1 MTPHHIGL
9 IIILGCML
17 IAGSVSLLIR
27 RFFSLRILQ
36 AHHEVAFP
44 IFLQIGVIYAMLLS
58 LVFSISWDGFR
69 KTQDDLEMEAASLI
83 TLVHLS
89 QGLSDPT
96 RQQIQ
101 QGIAQYI
108 QSIISQEW
116 EVMKSQRE
124 DMATWGLLNG
134 IEKTYIN
141 FQPQNAAE
149 NTIYAESLHR
159 LSDARNYRRI
169 RIFQVTQPKPVALW
183 VMLSIMGVT
192 VLGIS
197 YLFGMEYV
205 WSQAA
210 LTAVLAGMI
219 GVIILVIIVLERPY
233 SGFVPMV
240 RPKVFEDA
248 LQKIDLI
255 VKHS

>member
-9 IIILGCML
+9 IIILICML
-17 IAGSVSLLIR
+17 IAGLISLIVRHLCP
-27 RFFSLRILQ
+27 LRILQ

-58 LVFSISWDGFR
+58 LVFSLAWDGFR
-69 KTQDDLEMEAASLI
+69 KVQDDLEMEAASLI

-89 QGLSDPT
+89 QGLSNPA

-101 QGIAQYI
+101 QGITQYI
-108 QSIISQEW
+108 HSIIAREW
-116 EVMKSQRE
+116 QIMKTQHE
-124 DMATWGLLNG
+124 DLTTWELLNNV
-134 IEKTYIN
+134 EKIYLN
-141 FQPQNAAE
+141 FHPQNAME
-149 NTIYAESLHR
+149 NAVYAESLHR
-159 LSDARNYRRI
+159 LSDARTYRRI
-169 RIFQVTQPKPVALW
+169 RIFQVTQSEPLALW
-183 VMLSIMGVT
+183 VMLSIMGLT

-210 LTAVLAGMI
+210 LTSVLAGMI
-219 GVIILVIIVLERPY
+219 VVIIMVIIVLQRPY

-248 LQKIDLI
+248 LQKIVLI
-255 VKHS
+255 VKN